1 MRKRWSNIQ
10 RPWLLPLTPIYGI
23 GVMIRN
29 LLFDLHVLRSVSFR
43 LPIIS
48 VGNIT
53 VGGTGK
59 TPHVEMMVRLLR
71 KDYRLAVLSRGY
83 KRKSKGFVLATGR
96 CRVSDIGDEPLQIKQ
111 KFPEIQVAVDSNRV
125 SGVTRLLNTRHKPD
139 LIILD
144 DAYQHRYIKPGFSIL
159 LIDYNRPVFRDFM
172 LPAGN
177 LREPA
182 RNSRRADVVIVTK
195 CPPDLSQKK
204 RARFTAQ
211 LRLNPGQ
218 ELYFTSYSYR
228 SPEPV
233 YPAKRGKD
241 TSLTFRHLRKSHA
254 GILLVTGV
262 ADPGPVLRFLQEFL
276 HVHDSLFFPDH
287 HPYDGGDLQQISDR
301 FQALP
306 GEEKYIL
313 VTEKDA
319 IRFRELETDELLRR
333 SMYYIPVKAEFLD
346 QGEKQFCK
354 QVSRYLRKAMK
365 A

>member
-1 MRKRWSNIQ
+1 
-10 RPWLLPLTPIYGI
+10 
-23 GVMIRN
+23 
-29 LLFDLHVLRSVSFR
+29 
-43 LPIIS
+43 
-48 VGNIT
+48 

-59 TPHVEMMVRLLR
+59 TPHVEMLVRLLR
-71 KDYRLAVLSRGY
+71 KVHRLAVLSRGY

-96 CRVSDIGDEPLQIKQ
+96 SRVSDIGDEPLQIKQ
-111 KFPEIQVAVDSNRV
+111 KFPTIQVAVDSNRV
-125 SGVTRLLNTRHKPD
+125 SGVTRLLNARHKPD
-139 LIILD
+139 VIILD

-159 LIDYNRPVFRDFM
+159 LIDHSRPVFRDVM

-195 CPPDLSQKK
+195 CPPRLSHRK
-204 RARFTAQ
+204 RARFTDQ
-211 LRLNPGQ
+211 LHLNSRQ
-218 ELYFTSYSYR
+218 ELYFTSYSYG

-233 YPAKRGKD
+233 YPEKKTKD
-241 TSLTFRHLRKSHA
+241 TSLTFRHLKKSHA

-262 ADPGPVLRFLQEFL
+262 ADPRPFLMFLQESL

-306 GEEKYIL
+306 GEERYIL

-319 IRFRELETDELLRR
+319 VRFRELETDDQLKTAL
-333 SMYYIPVKAEFLD
+333 YYIPVRVEFLYK
-346 QGEKQFCK
+346 GEKQFFK
-354 QVSRYLRKAMK
+354 QVSRFIRKASRAK
-365 A
+365 